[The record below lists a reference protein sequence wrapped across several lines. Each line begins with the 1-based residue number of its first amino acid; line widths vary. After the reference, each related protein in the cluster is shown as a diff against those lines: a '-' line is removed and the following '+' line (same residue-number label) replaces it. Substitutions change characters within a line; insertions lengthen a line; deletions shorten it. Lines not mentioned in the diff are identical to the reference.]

1 MRVVLATRIF
11 TPEPAAAS
19 FRLQALAEALARAG
33 HHVRVLTTRVPRNRA
48 STGDRASTGENR
60 ASTGDRAGTGARSR
74 TARGVAVSRWPVLRD
89 RQGYVRGYLQ
99 YLSFDGP
106 LAVRLAVTRADVVVV
121 EPPPTTG
128 AVVRVMCTL
137 RRRPYVYYAADV
149 WSDAAAQTGAPKIVV
164 ALLRR
169 LEAWVLRGAARVIAV
184 SDGVADRVRQL
195 GATHV
200 EVVPNGI
207 DTTIFRPDG
216 DGEAS
221 GRYLIYAGTASEWQG
236 ADIFARAMPK
246 VLARVPDARLVYIGQ
261 GSAWGHIAALAGQLP
276 PGAVELRDAV
286 PPGEAARWQRGAVA
300 AVVSIVPG
308 QGYDFAYPTKIL
320 AALASG
326 TPVIYAGVGP
336 AAADVRDHRLGWV
349 TDYDVD
355 AVAEA
360 MTEALE
366 RADDGATSARLA
378 AWVEQ
383 YRSQRSSG
391 ERAAAVVAAARSRTT
406 T

>member
-19 FRLQALAEALARAG
+19 FRLQSLAEALARAG
-33 HHVRVLTTRVPRNRA
+33 HHVRVLTTRVPEGRA
-48 STGDRASTGENR
+48 STGGDRASAGGVR
-60 ASTGDRAGTGARSR
+60 ASARSES
-74 TARGVAVSRWPVLRD
+74 ARGVAVSRWPVVRD
-89 RQGYVRGYLQ
+89 KQGYVRGYLQ
-99 YLSFDGP
+99 YLSFDVP

-128 AVVRVMCTL
+128 AVVRVMSTL
-137 RRRPYVYYAADV
+137 RRTPYVYYAADV

-200 EVVPNGI
+200 EVVPNGV
-207 DTTIFRPDG
+207 DTAIFRPDG
-216 DGEAS
+216 DAAAPGP
-221 GRYLIYAGTASEWQG
+221 YLLYAGTASEWQG

-261 GSAWGHIAALAGQLP
+261 GSAWEHIGELARHLP
-276 PGAVELRDAV
+276 SGAVELRDAV
-286 PPGEAARWQRGAVA
+286 PPVEAARWQRGAVA

-355 AVAEA
+355 AVVEA

-366 RADDGATSARLA
+366 RADDGATSARLT

-383 YRSQRSSG
+383 HRSQRSSG
-391 ERAAAVVAAARSRTT
+391 ERAAAVVAAARGQTT